1 MSGDNNFVQALQAVP
16 ASGMKFSHIN
26 KREIVYRAVSLSNM
40 FLSFEWNH
48 CITESLN
55 SCVKERRVAF
65 ALGSATSAIV
75 TRSLGRKQES
85 SVFEISRFRSK
96 QVW

>member
-1 MSGDNNFVQALQAVP
+1 
-16 ASGMKFSHIN
+16 
-26 KREIVYRAVSLSNM
+26 M

-85 SVFEISRFRSK
+85 SVFESHVFDVNKSGSRQLTGFFCSN
-96 QVW
+96 